1 MCFVIHAIDDIIQIG
16 CTEQEIYP
24 ALKKVVRQL
33 AFEG

>member
-16 CTEQEIYP
+16 CTEEEIHP
-24 ALKKVVRQL
+24 ALKKVVQQM